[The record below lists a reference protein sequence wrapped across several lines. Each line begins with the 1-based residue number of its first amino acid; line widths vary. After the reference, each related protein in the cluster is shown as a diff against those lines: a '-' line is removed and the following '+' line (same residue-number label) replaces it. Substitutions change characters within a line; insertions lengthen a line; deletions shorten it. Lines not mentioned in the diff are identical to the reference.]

1 MNPRTAASG
10 VLLVVT
16 LLLGTTVSS
25 TAQTGPPERESIRPS
40 DLRSDVAFLASDDM
54 RGRLA
59 GSREN
64 RLAAAFIR
72 ARFERLGLSPAAD
85 DGYLMPFDLIVPAMD
100 ADDAHALDIRVR
112 GEAPADMT
120 LGRDFFPERISGSTR
135 ARGRLVYVGF
145 GISAPELGH
154 DDYAG
159 VDVTGRVVVL
169 LRHEPG
175 EFDASSPFEGRM
187 ESEHGRTSRKALEA
201 QRRGAVA
208 VLVVADVHNHESG
221 TTLGTLMDTTWPAQ
235 PRRVPAYELGAWV
248 DAIRIP
254 VVRISPDVA
263 ARALTETHAGLE
275 SLARRADTDG
285 FRAVAIETQ
294 IEVAAEI
301 TRQRVTLH
309 NVVGL
314 LDGGDP
320 ELRDEWVIVCA
331 HFDHEGVDDERVF
344 NGADDDASGVAGL
357 LEIAEAYARA
367 ARAGIRPRR
376 SILFAAWN
384 AEERGLLGAWAY
396 TERPLAPLSDT
407 VAVLNMD
414 MIGRNEAVP
423 ARGGRRFRGL
433 PPQTAASNRN
443 AVNVLGYSF
452 SDDLRRAAAAADA
465 RDVTIR
471 FRYDD
476 SASNLLRRSDHW
488 PFLASGVPALFVHTG
503 LHPDYH
509 TERDRPETLD
519 YEKMARVVQW
529 VHELGW
535 NLANADGRPALD

>member
-1 MNPRTAASG
+1 MNGPPAALR
-10 VLLVVT
+10 LLVVA
-16 LLLGTTVSS
+16 LLSTTVPS
-25 TAQTGPPERESIRPS
+25 TAQTGAPQRESISAS
-40 DLRSDVAFLASDDM
+40 DLRSDVSFLASDDM
-54 RGRLA
+54 RGRLT

-72 ARFERLGLSPAAD
+72 ARFERLGLSPAAG

-100 ADDAHALDIRVR
+100 RDDMHALDIRVS
-112 GEAPADMT
+112 GEAAVQMT
-120 LGRDFFPERISGSTR
+120 LGRDFYPERISGSTR
-135 ARGRLVYVGF
+135 ARGTLVYVGF
-145 GISAPELGH
+145 GVSAPELGH

-159 VDVTGRVVVL
+159 VDVTGRIVVL
-169 LRHEPG
+169 LDHEPD
-175 EFDASSPFEGRM
+175 EFDADSPFDGRAS
-187 ESEHGRTSRKALEA
+187 SEHGRTFRKALEA

-208 VLVVADVHNHESG
+208 MLIVADVHNHESG
-221 TTLGTLMDTTWPAQ
+221 PTLGALMDSTWPAQ

-254 VVRISPDVA
+254 VVRISPAVA
-263 ARALTETHAGLE
+263 ARALNETPPGLE
-275 SLARRADTDG
+275 ALARRADADG
-285 FRAVAIETQ
+285 FAAVAIENE
-294 IEVAAEI
+294 IDVATEI
-301 TRQRVTLH
+301 TRRRAAQH

-331 HFDHEGVDDERVF
+331 HFDHEGANGTRVF

-357 LEIAEAYARA
+357 LDIAEAYALA

-396 TERPLAPLSDT
+396 TEHPLTPLSNT

-414 MIGRNEAVP
+414 MIGRNEEVP
-423 ARGGRRFRGL
+423 ARGGPRFRGL
-433 PPQTAASNRN
+433 PAQTAASNRN

-452 SDDLRRAAAAADA
+452 SDDLRAAAAAANAD
-465 RDVTIR
+465 DLTLH
-471 FRYDD
+471 FRYDR

-535 NLANADGRPALD
+535 NLANADGRPALN

>member
-1 MNPRTAASG
+1 M
-10 VLLVVT
+10 
-16 LLLGTTVSS
+16 
-25 TAQTGPPERESIRPS
+25 
-40 DLRSDVAFLASDDM
+40 
-54 RGRLA
+54 
-59 GSREN
+59 
-64 RLAAAFIR
+64 
-72 ARFERLGLSPAAD
+72 
-85 DGYLMPFDLIVPAMD
+85 
-100 ADDAHALDIRVR
+100 
-112 GEAPADMT
+112 
-120 LGRDFFPERISGSTR
+120 
-135 ARGRLVYVGF
+135 
-145 GISAPELGH
+145 
-154 DDYAG
+154 
-159 VDVTGRVVVL
+159 
-169 LRHEPG
+169 
-175 EFDASSPFEGRM
+175 
-187 ESEHGRTSRKALEA
+187 
-201 QRRGAVA
+201 
-208 VLVVADVHNHESG
+208 
-221 TTLGTLMDTTWPAQ
+221 
-235 PRRVPAYELGAWV
+235 
-248 DAIRIP
+248 
-254 VVRISPDVA
+254 
-263 ARALTETHAGLE
+263 
-275 SLARRADTDG
+275 
-285 FRAVAIETQ
+285 
-294 IEVAAEI
+294 
-301 TRQRVTLH
+301 
-309 NVVGL
+309 VGL

-331 HFDHEGVDDERVF
+331 HFDHEGVDGERVF

>member
-16 LLLGTTVSS
+16 LLVGTTVSS
-25 TAQTGPPERESIRPS
+25 TAQTGAPERESIRPS

-72 ARFERLGLSPAAD
+72 ARFERLGLSPATD

-112 GEAPADMT
+112 GEAREMT

-135 ARGRLVYVGF
+135 ARGTLVYVGF
-145 GISAPELGH
+145 GISAPDLGH

-169 LRHEPG
+169 LSHEPG
-175 EFDASSPFEGRM
+175 EFDAGSPFEGRAA
-187 ESEHGRTSRKALEA
+187 SEHGRTTRKALEA

-221 TTLGTLMDTTWPAQ
+221 PTLGTLMDTTWPAQ
-235 PRRVPAYELGAWV
+235 PRRVPAYELGTWV

-263 ARALTETHAGLE
+263 ARALTETQAGLE

-285 FRAVAIETQ
+285 FRAVAVETQ

-301 TRQRVTLH
+301 TRGRVTQH

-314 LDGGDP
+314 LGGSDP

-331 HFDHEGVDDERVF
+331 HFDHEGVDGARVF

-433 PPQTAASNRN
+433 PAQTAASNRN

-452 SDDLRRAAAAADA
+452 SDDLRRSAAAADA
-465 RDVTIR
+465 GDVTVR

-535 NLANADGRPALD
+535 NLANADGRPALN